1 MSIESAVHNG
11 PWHVSKHT
19 DGRAA
24 LIYDAYGFEVARV
37 CYPNRDANARLIAA
51 APDLL
56 DVAMS
61 VLEHASIEMPQTLIS
76 AAERA
81 VDKATGGA
89 V

>member
-1 MSIESAVHNG
+1 MNA

-24 LIYDAYGFEVARV
+24 LIYDADGFEVARV

-56 DVAMS
+56 DVAKS
-61 VLEHASIEMPQTLIS
+61 VLEHASIEMPQTLIA

-81 VDKATGGA
+81 VANATGCDA
-89 V
+89 